1 MAESK
6 PMNPLEM
13 LAYVLSKQINDH
25 EVVYIGTGLPMVAG
39 ILAKKTHAPHITF
52 VYESGGQD
60 PIAGG
65 MPWSVGGPETYRK
78 SPMIMEMP
86 YSFGQAASGLVDTGF
101 LGFAQLDMYGNA
113 NTTMI
118 GEEFTNPKVRLTG
131 SGGNNDV
138 ASLCDKIVFVGI
150 QSPQK
155 FVKKCDFV
163 TSAGHLTGGNARQE
177 AGLLGKGPVAVVS
190 TAGVYDFEPTT
201 KRMRIKTLHPGVSA
215 DLAQLASGFE
225 LVRPEGDIPVT
236 EIPTPEILEIL
247 RNEVDPQ
254 GFFISMPTA

>member
-1 MAESK
+1 MAETK
-6 PMNPLEM
+6 PMNPLEA
-13 LAYVLSKQINDH
+13 LAYVLSRQINDH
-25 EVVYIGTGLPMVAG
+25 ETVYIGTGLPMVAG

-60 PIAGG
+60 PMSGG

-78 SPMIMEMP
+78 SPMIMEMA
-86 YSFGQAASGLVDTGF
+86 YSFGQAACGLVDTGF

-118 GEEFTNPKVRLTG
+118 GQEFNNPKVRLTG

-155 FVKKCDFV
+155 CVKKCDFV
-163 TSAGHLTGGNARQE
+163 TSVGHLTGGTSRRD
-177 AGLLGKGPVAVVS
+177 AGLLGQGPVAVVT
-190 TAGVYDFEPTT
+190 TAGVYDFEPVT
-201 KRMRIKTLHPGVSA
+201 KRMRIKTLHPGVTA

-225 LVRPEGDIPVT
+225 IVKPEGAIPVT
-236 EIPTPEILEIL
+236 GVPSKEILEIL

-254 GFFISMPTA
+254 GFFISMPKS